1 MTFPDDATPQARGDH
16 RRLDERSNGRHA
28 SIRRHLDDLRPIP
41 DDRPPLPAHPPAQH
55 QAVLGALAP
64 ALPALRFHPALA
76 CRDDAG
82 RRRRFSALV
91 AAVTGP
97 DGALEEAPGATNAHR
112 GQETER

>member
-1 MTFPDDATPQARGDH
+1 MIIDASANEATDDTHPSAASSTTSARSRMTV
-16 RRLDERSNGRHA
+16 L
-28 SIRRHLDDLRPIP
+28 
-41 DDRPPLPAHPPAQH
+41 PLPSHPPAQR
-55 QAVLGALAP
+55 QAVLGALVP
-64 ALPALRFHPALA
+64 VLPALRFHPALA